1 MIFKNDK
8 ARKDY
13 LDTWRKWPVL
23 VTVPELNLTVHEK
36 ALPDGSRILAFD
48 YGEQELHGF
57 KFNVHHKLLVAPG
70 QIVTNRITSTTEL
83 ANHLKNFKE
92 GI

>member
-36 ALPDGSRILAFD
+36 TLPDGFRILAFD
-48 YGEQELHGF
+48 YGERNYFGLA
-57 KFNVHHKLLVAPG
+57 VRIHHKLLVPPDG
-70 QIVTNRITSTTEL
+70 IVTNQITSTTDL

>member
-1 MIFKNDK
+1 MIFINDK

-23 VTVPELNLTVHEK
+23 VMVPELNLTVHEK
-36 ALPDGSRILAFD
+36 VFPDSSRILAFD
-48 YGEQELHGF
+48 YGEQEHHGY
-57 KFNVHHKLLVAPG
+57 KFHVHHKLLVPPDG
-70 QIVTNRITSTTEL
+70 IVTNQVTSTTEL
-83 ANHLKNFKE
+83 ANHLKLFKE

>member
-36 ALPDGSRILAFD
+36 VFPDSSRILAFD
-48 YGEQELHGF
+48 YGERNHYGF
-57 KFNVHHKLLVAPG
+57 KHSIAHKLLVPPG
-70 QIVTNRITSTTEL
+70 GMVTNQVTSTTEL

>member
-8 ARKDY
+8 ARKNY
-13 LDTWRKWPVL
+13 LDTWHKWPVL

-48 YGEQELHGF
+48 YGERNYFGRA
-57 KFNVHHKLLVAPG
+57 VRIHHKLLVPPG
-70 QIVTNRITSTTEL
+70 EPVTNQVTSTTEL
-83 ANHLKNFKE
+83 ANHLKNFEE

>member
-1 MIFKNDK
+1 MIFKND
-8 ARKDY
+8 ASRRAY
-13 LDTWRKWPVL
+13 LDIWRKWPVL

-36 ALPDGSRILAFD
+36 VFPDSSRILAFD
-48 YGEQELHGF
+48 YGVNDYCGYDIPIT
-57 KFNVHHKLLVAPG
+57 HKLLVPPG
-70 QIVTNRITSTTEL
+70 GMVTNQTSSITDL